1 MSTPPTDQDD
11 RSIGELLGA
20 VSQDL
25 TTLLRQE
32 VELAKAEV
40 KQSATR
46 AGAGAGMLGGAG
58 VAAHFVLLFVS
69 LSAWWGISQW
79 TGQAWG
85 ALIIAVVW
93 AVVAGVLAVLGRTR
107 LKQVQGLPRTTETAK
122 HVPDALKG
130 KEETR

>member
-20 VSQDL
+20 VGQDL

-93 AVVAGVLAVLGRTR
+93 AVVAGVLAALGRTR
-107 LKQVQGLPRTTETAK
+107 LAQVQGLPRTTETAK

>member
-93 AVVAGVLAVLGRTR
+93 AVVAGVLAALGRTR

>member
-93 AVVAGVLAVLGRTR
+93 AVVAGVLAGLGRTR

>member
-1 MSTPPTDQDD
+1 MSTPPTDQND

-40 KQSATR
+40 KQSATQ

-69 LSAWWGISQW
+69 MSAWWGISQW

-93 AVVAGVLAVLGRTR
+93 AVVAGVLAALGRTR

-130 KEETR
+130 KEESR